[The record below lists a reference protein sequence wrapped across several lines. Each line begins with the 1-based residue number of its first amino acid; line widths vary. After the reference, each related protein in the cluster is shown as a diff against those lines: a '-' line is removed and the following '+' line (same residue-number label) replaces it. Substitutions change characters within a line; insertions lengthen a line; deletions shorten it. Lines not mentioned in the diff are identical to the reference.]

1 MRVSPIRLSPT
12 QKASALRPGPFGP
25 IRPRHWLPAIPTT
38 VVLGAA
44 RVWHYQGAAHSKGD
58 AFLMS
63 ALALGAG
70 YLGCAAATGQNGSP
84 TLTGIGMGAAGTF
97 AAVAVVGYSNGWALP
112 VIVWSAATALVY
124 GLVGKLWHT
133 EDRAE
138 REHRRAMEARELDA
152 STRLEIERTRSAGQ
166 VQSAE
171 AYAKAMALTYA
182 VSAAPALS
190 RDAYHPPAFVP
201 SPYTPPQ
208 LGADPYPLDESDPFD
223 DFEH

>member
-1 MRVSPIRLSPT
+1 MILSPNSE
-12 QKASALRPGPFGP
+12 SAARPSPFGP
-25 IRPRHWLPAIPTT
+25 VRARHMWPALPST

-70 YLGCAAATGQNGSP
+70 YLGCAAASGPNGSN
-84 TLTGIGMGAAGTF
+84 TLASVGMGAAGTF

-124 GLVGKLWHT
+124 GLAAKVWHG
-133 EDRAE
+133 ESREERA
-138 REHRRAMEARELDA
+138 HRRAMDVHELEA
-152 STRLEIERTRSAGQ
+152 STRLEIERTRAAGQ

-171 AYAKAMALTYA
+171 AYSKAMGLTYA
-182 VSAAPALS
+182 VTALARAPYS
-190 RDAYHPPAFVP
+190 PPAFTP
-201 SPYTPPQ
+201 SPYNPPQ
-208 LGADPYPLDESDPFD
+208 LAADPSPYQSDDIEP
-223 DFEH
+223 

>member
-1 MRVSPIRLSPT
+1 MSPIRLTPT
-12 QKASALRPGPFGP
+12 HETAPQRPGPFGP
-25 IRPRHWLPAIPTT
+25 VRPRHWLPALPTT

-58 AFLMS
+58 AFLMG

-124 GLVGKLWHT
+124 GLAAKLWHT
-133 EDRAE
+133 DNRAE
-138 REHRRAMEARELDA
+138 REHRRAMDVHELNA
-152 STRLEIERTRSAGQ
+152 STRLEIERTRAAGQ

-171 AYAKAMALTYA
+171 AHAKAMAFTYA
-182 VSAAPALS
+182 STAPALV
-190 RDAYHPPAFVP
+190 RDAYYPPAFAP

-208 LGADPYPLDESDPFD
+208 LATGAHDEPDPFD
-223 DFEH
+223 DYED